1 MKNIS
6 QRKLG
11 LKNIG
16 NASNILG
23 ILFALIIMST
33 ILAIATNSFLKP
45 SNLLNVLQQIS
56 INFTLALGM
65 SYIILLGGID
75 LSVGSNVAFSGLV
88 MAILMK
94 HMMFPVWLSILIGIL
109 VAVFIGFLNGFFI
122 TFFNLP
128 PFIATLGMMSIA
140 RGMAY
145 TITGGQPVYTFP
157 SSFTAITGRFFG
169 IPLFTLLI
177 MIFLFIIAMY
187 VLKFTRYGR
196 SFYAIG
202 GNRSCAKLS
211 GISVKKIEAS
221 AYMISGFCCGVAAMI
236 LTSRLD
242 SAVPTNAEGSELEA
256 IAAVVIGGISMS
268 GGEGSI
274 SGTLIGALIIGVI
287 ANGMNLLYVPQG
299 AQRVVKGAIILIAVI
314 IDVLRRRKKD

>member
-1 MKNIS
+1 MKKNANGLL
-6 QRKLG
+6 QLG
-11 LKNIG
+11 RFHTTSSIF
-16 NASNILG
+16 G
-23 ILFALIIMST
+23 ILMAFIIMS
-33 ILAIATNSFLKP
+33 LVLSIATSSFLRP
-45 SNLLNVLQQIS
+45 ANLLNVVQQIS
-56 INFTLALGM
+56 INFTLAIGM
-65 SYIILLGGID
+65 SFIILLGGID
-75 LSVGSNVAFSGLV
+75 LSVGSNVALSGLV

-94 HMMFPVWLSILIGIL
+94 QMMLPVWVSIVVGVL
-109 VAVFIGFLNGFFI
+109 VACIVGFLNGFFI
-122 TFFNLP
+122 TFFSLP

-140 RGMAY
+140 RGLAY

-157 SSFTAITGRFFG
+157 PAFTAITGRILG
-169 IPLFTLLI
+169 IPLVTILI
-177 MIFLFIIAMY
+177 MLVLFLIASY
-187 VLKFTRYGR
+187 VLRYTPYGR

-202 GNRSCAKLS
+202 GNRSCANLS

-221 AYMISGFCCGVAAMI
+221 AYVLSGFCCGIAAMI

-242 SAVPTNAEGSELEA
+242 SAVPTNAEGSELDA

-299 AQRVVKGAIILIAVI
+299 AQRVVKGLIILLAVI

>member
-1 MKNIS
+1 MNGLGF
-6 QRKLG
+6 RKE
-11 LKNIG
+11 KIG
-16 NASNILG
+16 HFSNSSNILG
-23 ILFALIIMST
+23 ILMALILMSV
-33 ILAIATNSFLKP
+33 ILSIATSSFLRP
-45 SNLLNVLQQIS
+45 ANLLNVLQQIS
-56 INFTLALGM
+56 INFTLAIGM
-65 SYIILLGGID
+65 SFIILLGGID
-75 LSVGSNVAFSGLV
+75 LSVGSNVALSGLV

-94 HMMFPVWLSILIGIL
+94 QMMFPVWLSILIGIL
-109 VAVFIGFLNGFFI
+109 AACLIGALNGFFI

-128 PFIATLGMMSIA
+128 PFIAILGMMSIA
-140 RGMAY
+140 RGLAY
-145 TITGGQPVYTFP
+145 TITAGQPVYTFP
-157 SSFTAITGRFFG
+157 PAFTAITGRIFG
-169 IPLFTLLI
+169 IPLMTILI
-177 MIFLFIIAMY
+177 MTFLFAIASY
-187 VLKFTRYGR
+187 VLRYTPYGR

-202 GNRSCAKLS
+202 GNRNCAKLS

-221 AYMISGFCCGVAAMI
+221 AYLISGFCCGVAAMI

-242 SAVPTNAEGSELEA
+242 SAVPTNAEGSELDA

-299 AQRVVKGAIILIAVI
+299 AQRVVKGLIILLAVI

>member
-1 MKNIS
+1 MKKITAE
-6 QRKLG
+6 RLG
-11 LKNIG
+11 LKKFN
-16 NASNILG
+16 NASNIFG
-23 ILFALIIMST
+23 ILLALIAMSV
-33 ILAIATNSFLKP
+33 ILSIATSSFLKP
-45 SNLLNVLQQIS
+45 ANLLNVLQQIS
-56 INFTLALGM
+56 INFTLAIGM
-65 SYIILLGGID
+65 SFIILLGGID
-75 LSVGSNVAFSGLV
+75 LSVGSNVAFSGLI

-94 HMMFPVWLSILIGIL
+94 NMLFPVWLSIVIGVL
-109 VAVFIGFLNGFFI
+109 VAIFIGFLNGFFI

-140 RGMAY
+140 RGAAY

-157 SSFTAITGRFFG
+157 AGFTAITGRIFG
-169 IPLFTLLI
+169 IPLYTLLI
-177 MIFLFIIAMY
+177 MFVLFILAAYI
-187 VLKFTRYGR
+187 LKYTRYGR

-202 GNRSCAKLS
+202 GNRNCAKLS

-221 AYMISGFCCGVAAMI
+221 AYMLSGFCCGIAAMV

-242 SAVPTNAEGSELEA
+242 SAVPTNAEGSELDA

-268 GGEGSI
+268 GGEGSV

-299 AQRVVKGAIILIAVI
+299 AQRMVKGLIILLAVI
-314 IDVLRRRKKD
+314 IDVLRRRKEN